1 MIFSAANIMSDRW
14 FRVTLDLEGI
24 RRSLA
29 RADRTEHTIE
39 YVRAWLIKSGFR
51 PVDDAGDAGDAGD
64 TWVVREADLGAVEPA
79 EVRTI
84 EEVPGPG

>member
-1 MIFSAANIMSDRW
+1 MADRW

-29 RADRTEHTIE
+29 RADGTEHTIE
-39 YVRAWLIKSGFR
+39 YVRAWLIESGFR
-51 PVDDAGDAGDAGD
+51 PVDEAGDAGEAGD
-64 TWVVREADLGAVEPA
+64 TWEAWVVREAELGAVEPG
-79 EVRTI
+79 EVKAI